1 MVRRKPH
8 VLGKVASQVKVA
20 ILIPAY
26 GDTKAKFTNCL
37 ASMIAHT
44 LSVTLED
51 EAGEKIPVQV
61 ETFMVSGSML
71 VESRHKLI
79 FEAMKWG
86 ADYALCLDADHTFPH
101 DTFCRLWS
109 HGLPI
114 VGCNY
119 PRRFT
124 PTSPTTARDGLLVYT
139 TEEKAAEGLVEQC
152 DHMGFGVLLINMR
165 VFDVLQEYADEHWG
179 GNMLPLFE
187 MHGTKT
193 KTGTV
198 GEDVFFFRKLAEAG
212 IKPFV
217 DHALSWH
224 VGHLHEV
231 ILTNAHAVSQQEK
244 YKEYKEAKAAELT
257 E

>member
-1 MVRRKPH
+1 MK
-8 VLGKVASQVKVA
+8 LA
-20 ILIPAY
+20 ILIPCY

-37 ASMIAHT
+37 AALISHSLTAN
-44 LSVTLED
+44 LQD
-51 EAGEKIPVQV
+51 ESGEKIPLQI

-71 VESRHKLI
+71 VESRHNLI
-79 FEAMKWG
+79 YEAMKWG

-109 HGLPI
+109 HNLPI

-124 PTSPTTARDGLLVYT
+124 PTSPTAADKDGLLYT
-139 TEEKAAEGLVEQC
+139 TEAKANEGVVEQC
-152 DHMGFGVLLINMR
+152 EHLGFGVLLINMA
-165 VFDVLQEYADEHWG
+165 VFDVLQAHADEHWE
-179 GNMLPLFE
+179 GNYMPLFE
-187 MHGTKT
+187 MAASKT

-212 IKPFV
+212 VKPFV

-231 ILTNAHAVSQQEK
+231 ILTNAHAETQQGAF
-244 YKEYKEAKAAELT
+244 KEYQRKKAEKLAADIDEDKAEAEIAQ
-257 E
+257 